1 MWNEKN
7 IKKIYQYQFG
17 TINSSVNLN
26 KNKEVFE
33 FVNYVE
39 SNNQNYE
46 DHFLKMKIEDMSPQI
61 HMILR
66 DIKENILDR
75 NQLTNVH
82 FLTNGDFYGIEK
94 GSYNLKF
101 PFFIKTDYFSK
112 DFKIIFDKKI
122 KSMFLIYSDIEWIK
136 LYGKQGLNFSLRQS
150 GEIRYLIRNFFKNEN
165 FEVDSLD
172 LNPNL
177 LAHAAGLNINKML
190 IVDVIVI
197 WEKTDVV

>member
-46 DHFLKMKIEDMSPQI
+46 DHFLKMKIEDISPQI

-82 FLTNGDFYGIEK
+82 FLTNSDFYGIEK

-112 DFKIIFDKKI
+112 DFNIIFDKKI

-150 GEIRYLIRNFFKNEN
+150 GEIRYLIQNFFKNEN

-177 LAHAAGLNINKML
+177 IAHAAGLNINKML